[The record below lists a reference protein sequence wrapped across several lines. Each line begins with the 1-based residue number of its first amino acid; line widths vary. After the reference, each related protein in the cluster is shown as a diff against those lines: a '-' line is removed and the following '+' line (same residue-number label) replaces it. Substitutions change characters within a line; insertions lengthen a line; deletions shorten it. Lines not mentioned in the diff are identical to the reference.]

1 MTFYLEYLY
10 KQTFL
15 AHKPTK
21 FVWLISLVHA
31 QDLLHA
37 ILILT
42 WKKFIPPLLGLFMSS
57 NKVLKS
63 NSMFKWLIWLFRRA
77 KKTLQ
82 TRPSRATVSLRGGDR
97 PQTQV
102 SYTWQDPDLSV
113 PKWQTTLNINK
124 TSHIGIPYAS
134 VEPWTRKKEK
144 TLIAM
149 ERSTIPGYWT
159 IVNQFAG
166 NAVIMFWFLTERH

>member
-1 MTFYLEYLY
+1 
-10 KQTFL
+10 
-15 AHKPTK
+15 
-21 FVWLISLVHA
+21 
-31 QDLLHA
+31 
-37 ILILT
+37 
-42 WKKFIPPLLGLFMSS
+42 MSS

-144 TLIAM
+144 NAYCNEEKHCTWILDHRKPVCWECCRYVLVSYWKTLDAIDFFFFLHWFFFL
-149 ERSTIPGYWT
+149 SV
-159 IVNQFAG
+159 VNWKYPV
-166 NAVIMFWFLTERH
+166 N